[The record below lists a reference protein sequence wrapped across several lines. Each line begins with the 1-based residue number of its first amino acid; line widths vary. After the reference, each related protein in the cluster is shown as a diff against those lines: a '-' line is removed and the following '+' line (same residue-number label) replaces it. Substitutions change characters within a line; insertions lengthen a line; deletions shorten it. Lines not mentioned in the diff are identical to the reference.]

1 MTLPARR
8 LAILCAGGPAP
19 GLNSVIAAATIR
31 ANLLGVPVL
40 GIQDGF
46 RYIMD
51 GEIHRVQELQI
62 EDVSRI
68 HFRGGS
74 HIGISRANL
83 NRDAKTLDTTLL
95 SLLRLNVD
103 KLITIGGDGTAY
115 AAHKLSEKARGQLR
129 VVHVPKTIDNDIN
142 LPPEVDTFGY
152 ATARHVGVEIVQ
164 NLMSDAKTTHRWY
177 FVVTQGRKAGHLA
190 LGIGKAAGATIT
202 LIPEEF
208 GEGHVR
214 FSELVDTL
222 TGAVVKRLSYD
233 RPDGVAILAEGLL
246 EKLHPDDLSLIDR
259 SERDQHG
266 NLRFSEIDFGDALKQ
281 AVLAQLKSKGI
292 KHTIVSKDI
301 GYELRCTDPIPSDIE
316 YTRDLG
322 YCAARF
328 VIEGGSGAMVSMQGG
343 RFKPV
348 PFEDLIDLNT
358 GRARVRMVD
367 IDSDRYR
374 IARSYMVRLKR
385 EDFDDPMQCARL
397 SSMVQMTPEEFTTKY
412 GYLVAREAAPM
423 SMVSRMPPPPPK
435 PSFSD

>member
-51 GEIHRVQELQI
+51 GEIHRVQELKI

-246 EKLHPDDLSLIDR
+246 EKLHPDDLALIDR

-397 SSMVQMTPEEFTTKY
+397 SSMVQMTPEEFATKY

-435 PSFSD
+435 ASFSD